1 MQGDGVPLI
10 ETVQRSPKGGGAEHY
25 WSLRGAVVVGAW
37 ISSGAHPSLL
47 LVGGMPLRYSA
58 LILSGEDV
66 WRMEEGGGRKVRAQV
81 VWI

>member
-1 MQGDGVPLI
+1 MPLI

-25 WSLRGAVVVGAW
+25 WSLRGSVVVGAW